1 MARRKVEDDFS
12 DARRKEAHEMVDVL
26 FRLRL
31 DCVIAGRQKQGGV
44 MWRVVGDRRSIRAL
58 TNRLNEMSKNGNI

>member
-1 MARRKVEDDFS
+1 MRRKVEDDFS
-12 DARRKEAHEMVDVL
+12 DERRKEAHEMVDVL

>member
-12 DARRKEAHEMVDVL
+12 DARRNEAHEMVDVL